1 MMLQNNKT
9 LIKVICLAIMS
20 RILLLPAPSNLYS
33 LRDFAEV
40 DNKFS
45 KLDIH
50 VLGTSKLK
58 VPLIYYHSGILF
70 HHFVCI
76 DFIFANPWGV
86 LCKKVKK
93 LMTVSLKHSG
103 VLTLTNEQTI
113 SQSLV
118 CGPMENNWVP
128 GGKQPGELWLI
139 G

>member
-1 MMLQNNKT
+1 MVTEDVRYRRSILIKSDQPVMMLQNNKT

-58 VPLIYYHSGILF
+58 VPLIYYHSGI
-70 HHFVCI
+70 
-76 DFIFANPWGV
+76 
-86 LCKKVKK
+86 
-93 LMTVSLKHSG
+93 
-103 VLTLTNEQTI
+103 
-113 SQSLV
+113 
-118 CGPMENNWVP
+118 
-128 GGKQPGELWLI
+128 
-139 G
+139 